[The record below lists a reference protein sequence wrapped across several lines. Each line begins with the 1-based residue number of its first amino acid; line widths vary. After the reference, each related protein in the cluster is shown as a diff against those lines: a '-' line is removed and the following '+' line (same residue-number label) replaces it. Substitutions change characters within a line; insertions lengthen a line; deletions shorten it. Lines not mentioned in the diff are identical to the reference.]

1 MKTSAN
7 ISQEYR
13 KKRCYTEISINE
25 SDWIFEQAFAP
36 NLNQQTIIHNA
47 TGYTTQYHNMES
59 NIFGCGCTVNTTYM
73 LLLLLHYF
81 TEVK

>member
-36 NLNQQTIIHNA
+36 NLNQQTI
-47 TGYTTQYHNMES
+47 YS
-59 NIFGCGCTVNTTYM
+59 
-73 LLLLLHYF
+73 
-81 TEVK
+81 